1 MRRGLAC
8 AALVLALAANAS
20 AQDTHYWSQKYG
32 SRSLLLGGVVIGSVV
47 DLSGTYYNPGG
58 VALLDTPLILTAK
71 AFEHSTLRLEN
82 GAGPGLDLETSQSGL
97 VPTFVSGTF
106 PRFLPE
112 NHTLY
117 YSFFPRFVFGAE
129 AGARQQEATGGT
141 ETFGEIVARIDLD
154 ESWAGLTWS
163 YRVTERLGIGV
174 SQYLAVRS
182 QFASS
187 RTTSQRM
194 DPARESTV
202 RLDLRG
208 FDYTDYRLLWKA
220 GVAWHVVGASFGANV
235 TSPSVHIA
243 GSGKGGVD
251 VLDVDTTGSPGTNE
265 YAVSL
270 QEASSDYRSPLAAG
284 FGASYTLE
292 AATVHASVE
301 WFEAIGPYDVLKT
314 TSFVAQGSGATVP
327 APVVQN
333 LESVVNWGVA
343 LEYQISPRTVGFAAF
358 ATDYSSNFK
367 DSGSTTSFST
377 WDTYLVTVGSSFT
390 VGKSEF
396 TLGAGYGFGDTERL
410 PLADIAGQVEGSK
423 LLYRNLRLI
432 FGFSI

>member
-1 MRRGLAC
+1 MRRWLAC
-8 AALVLALAANAS
+8 AVLSISMTANAF

-58 VALLDTPLILTAK
+58 VALLDAPLILTAK
-71 AFEHSTLRLEN
+71 AFEHTTLRLEN

-97 VPTFVSGTF
+97 VPTFVAGTF

-112 NHTLY
+112 KHSLY
-117 YSFFPRFVFGAE
+117 YSFFPRLIFGAE
-129 AGARQQEATGGT
+129 VNARQQTVVSGT
-141 ETFGEIVARIDLD
+141 EAFDEILTRIDLD

-163 YRVTERLGIGV
+163 YRVTEKLGIGI

-182 QFASS
+182 QFAST
-187 RTTSQRM
+187 RITSQTM
-194 DPARESTV
+194 DVAGEATV
-202 RLDLRG
+202 NLDLRG

-220 GVAWHVVGASFGANV
+220 GIAWHVVGVSFGANI

-243 GSGKGGVD
+243 GSGKGGID
-251 VLDVDTTGSPGTNE
+251 VLDVDTSGSPGTNE

-270 QEASSDYRSPLAAG
+270 QETSSDYRSPLSAG
-284 FGASYTLE
+284 FGASYTI
-292 AATVHASVE
+292 AAAKVHASVE

-314 TSFVAQGSGATVP
+314 QSFVAQGSGATIP

-333 LESVVNWGVA
+333 LESVVNWGLA

-358 ATDYSSNFK
+358 ATDYSANFNGSN
-367 DSGSTTSFST
+367 SNTSFSN
-377 WDTYLVTVGSSFT
+377 WDAYLVTVGSSFT

-396 TLGAGYGFGDTERL
+396 TLGAGYGFGDSERS
-410 PLADIAGQVEGSK
+410 PLAEIGGQAEDSK

>member
-58 VALLDTPLILTAK
+58 VALLDAPLILTAK

-82 GAGPGLDLETSQSGL
+82 GAGPGIDLETSQSGL

-112 NHTLY
+112 GHTLY

-129 AGARQQEATGGT
+129 VDARQQTAASGT
-141 ETFGEIVARIDLD
+141 EAFDEFVSRIDLD

-163 YRVTERLGIGV
+163 YRVNERLGIGV

-182 QFASS
+182 QFAST
-187 RTTSQRM
+187 RVTSQTM
-194 DPARESTV
+194 DPAGEATV
-202 RLDLRG
+202 GLDLRG

-220 GVAWHVVGASFGANV
+220 GVAWHVVGFSFGANI
-235 TSPSVHIA
+235 TSPSLHIA
-243 GSGKGGVD
+243 GSGKGGID
-251 VLDVDTTGSPGTNE
+251 ILNVDTTGSPGTNE
-265 YAVSL
+265 YAVTL
-270 QEASSDYRSPLAAG
+270 QEASSDYRSPISAG
-284 FGASYTLE
+284 FGASYSIA

-314 TSFVAQGSGATVP
+314 SSFVAQGSGATIP
-327 APVVQN
+327 APVLQN

-358 ATDYSSNFK
+358 ATDYSANFK
-367 DSGSTTSFST
+367 GSNSNTSFSS

-396 TLGAGYGFGDTERL
+396 TLGAGYGFGDTDRL
-410 PLADIAGQVEGSK
+410 PLADIGGQVQDAK
-423 LLYRNLRLI
+423 LIYRNLRLI